1 MSFKLHIFM
10 HIIKRAIV
18 GMMSIWCVGI
28 YVSAQTSPRIPLN
41 ETLRHEGVMSC
52 SGSTCHSRQEATG
65 IVVRQNEIL
74 TWRDDASTTGAHI
87 RAYETLLGERAKAI
101 VTRLGIMSPAFEAKE
116 CVSCHTDNVT
126 PAQRGHKF
134 TVKDGVGCE
143 SCHGA
148 SEKWLD
154 GHFKGASHQT
164 NITRGLFALED
175 AKTRADVCLAC
186 HMGSEETGQFVNHR
200 MMAAGHPRISFELDL
215 FTALQSHH
223 SEDVDYHKR
232 KKVQT
237 GVRIWAI
244 GQAMALKQQ
253 LQLFEKPLLNKDG
266 IFPELVFFD
275 CLACHRQI
283 SEKPGWQPSARQ
295 NPGRPNLRG
304 TLKFNDASMIMLLAT
319 AKQIAPDLARR
330 FDVEVN
336 DFHGSLNHNGRSQA
350 INLLMVSADA
360 LIAKIEVTKF
370 SKRQTLDILDIV
382 VTETLNR
389 RYTDYVAA
397 EQAIMAIDTL
407 LSSMIAA
414 NQVARIDVT
423 DMRTEINIAY
433 DAVEYPNTY
442 DQDRLTQALE
452 VLHARLQELR

>member
-1 MSFKLHIFM
+1 MSLNLHIFM
-10 HIIKRAIV
+10 YIIMRTIV
-18 GMMSIWCVGI
+18 GMVSAWCVGI
-28 YVSAQTSPRIPLN
+28 CVHAQTTPQTALN
-41 ETLRHEGVMSC
+41 DTMRHEGVMSC

-74 TWRDDASTTGAHI
+74 TWRDGASTTGAHT
-87 RAYETLLGERAKAI
+87 RAYETLLGERAEAI
-101 VTRLGIMSPAFEAKE
+101 VTRMGYQSPATEAKE
-116 CVSCHTDNVT
+116 CISCHTANISPT
-126 PAQRGHKF
+126 QRGHKF
-134 TVKDGVGCE
+134 NVKDGVGCE

-148 SEKWLD
+148 SERWLD
-154 GHFKGASHQT
+154 GHFKGASHKT
-164 NITRGLFALED
+164 NISRGLFPLED
-175 AKTRADVCLAC
+175 AKTRAGVCLSC
-186 HMGSEETGQFVNHR
+186 HMGSEEVGQFVNHR

-223 SEDVDYHKR
+223 SEDVDYYGR

-244 GQAMALKQQ
+244 GQAMTLKRQ
-253 LQLFEKPLLNKDG
+253 LQLFENPQLNKDG

-283 SEKPGWQPSARQ
+283 SEKPKWQPSARQ
-295 NPGRPNLRG
+295 NPGRPDLRG

-319 AKQIAPDLARR
+319 AKQIAPDLARN
-330 FDVEVN
+330 FDMQVN
-336 DFHGSLNHNGRSQA
+336 DFHASLNYNGRSQA
-350 INLLMVSADA
+350 INLLMTSADA
-360 LIAKIEVTKF
+360 LIAKIEITEF
-370 SKRQTLDILDIV
+370 TKRQTLDILNIV
-382 VTETLNR
+382 VTEALNR

-397 EQAIMAIDTL
+397 EQAVMAVDTL

-414 NQVARIDVT
+414 NQVARVDVT

-433 DAVEYPNTY
+433 DAVEYPNNY
-442 DQDRLTQALE
+442 NQDQLTQALE